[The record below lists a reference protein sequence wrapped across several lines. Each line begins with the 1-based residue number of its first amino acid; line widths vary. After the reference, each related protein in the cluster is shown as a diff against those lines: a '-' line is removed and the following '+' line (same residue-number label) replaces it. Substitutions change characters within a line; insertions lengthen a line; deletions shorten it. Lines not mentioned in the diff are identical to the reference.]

1 VTVLY
6 GRGGMIGFWLR
17 AVYADADK
25 ASFSSLNML
34 IVIVLPFIVDKMI
47 AIIGFLSRVPDVPNL
62 VWHH

>member
-1 VTVLY
+1 
-6 GRGGMIGFWLR
+6 MIGFWLR